1 MAVSLRVSA
10 NHRAASKY
18 QFRIPSKREDDI
30 FFVRP
35 QRFER
40 VDCAINM
47 TDPEY
52 GCQSDANEPVNEPD
66 TPENF
71 DQVLV
76 HGAQYIIRNVKFSDH
91 LFIAV
96 NNMEVDTTTGDT
108 KNLENDHIWTLYEDS
123 ETNTWFITSQGNER
137 GNSRLYGTPHE
148 TGRADSGWSIKKDQ
162 QWILSPMTDTS
173 GKTRF
178 TIRNFEY
185 TDYAYRLKLE
195 RGSYRTVFDTERHQE
210 SSHWYF
216 EPAFEISEEPE
227 WEEIFF
233 FENQGETASVV
244 EAKLNYGI
252 RTSDEFESIT
262 ETSQTIKASVQA
274 QMTGFRGINSLAQG
288 DPDNFA
294 SADVEASMAFAHI
307 YA

>member
-1 MAVSLRVSA
+1 
-10 NHRAASKY
+10 
-18 QFRIPSKREDDI
+18 
-30 FFVRP
+30 
-35 QRFER
+35 
-40 VDCAINM
+40 
-47 TDPEY
+47 
-52 GCQSDANEPVNEPD
+52 
-66 TPENF
+66 
-71 DQVLV
+71 
-76 HGAQYIIRNVKFSDH
+76 
-91 LFIAV
+91 
-96 NNMEVDTTTGDT
+96 
-108 KNLENDHIWTLYEDS
+108 
-123 ETNTWFITSQGNER
+123 
-137 GNSRLYGTPHE
+137 
-148 TGRADSGWSIKKDQ
+148 
-162 QWILSPMTDTS
+162 MTDTS

-178 TIRNFEY
+178 TLRNFEH
-185 TDYAYRLKLE
+185 TDYAYRLKFGN
-195 RGSYRTVFDTERHQE
+195 RGSLSTVFDTERHQE